1 MVMAQ
6 KEEKIQMEGTVTKA
20 LPGTAFLVELET
32 GHTVTAYLCGKM
44 RMYYIKIIPG
54 DKVLV
59 EISPY
64 DLTKGRII
72 KRL

>member
-1 MVMAQ
+1 MEQ
-6 KEEKIQMEGTVTKA
+6 KKEEKIKVEGTIIKA
-20 LPGTAFLVELET
+20 LPGTAFSVQLDT

-54 DKVLV
+54 DRVLV

>member
-1 MVMAQ
+1 MNQ
-6 KEEKIQMEGTVTKA
+6 KEEKIRVEGTITQA
-20 LPGTAFLVELET
+20 LPGTAFLVQLEN

-54 DKVLV
+54 DKVMV

-64 DLTKGRII
+64 DLTRGRII

>member
-1 MVMAQ
+1 MEQ
-6 KEEKIQMEGTVTKA
+6 KEEKIKVEGTITKA
-20 LPGTAFLVELET
+20 IPGTAFLVELDN
-32 GHTVTAYLCGKM
+32 GHTITAYLCGKM

-64 DLTKGRII
+64 DLTRGRII

>member
-1 MVMAQ
+1 MEQ
-6 KEEKIQMEGTVTKA
+6 KEEKIRVEGTITQA
-20 LPGTAFLVELET
+20 LPGTAFLVKLDT

-54 DKVLV
+54 DRVMV

-64 DLTKGRII
+64 DLTRGRII

>member
-1 MVMAQ
+1 MGQ
-6 KEEKIQMEGTVTKA
+6 KEDKIKVEGVIVKA
-20 LPGTAFLVELET
+20 LPGTAFLVELEN
-32 GHTVTAYLCGKM
+32 GHTITAYLCGKM

-54 DKVLV
+54 DKALV

-64 DLTKGRII
+64 DLTRGRII